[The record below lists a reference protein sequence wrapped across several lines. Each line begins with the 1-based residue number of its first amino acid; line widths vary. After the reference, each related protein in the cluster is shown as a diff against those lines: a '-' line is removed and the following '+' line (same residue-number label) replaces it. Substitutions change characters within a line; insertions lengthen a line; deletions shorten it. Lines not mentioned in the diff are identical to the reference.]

1 MNKFD
6 EIDKKILNILQ
17 ERGRITNAN
26 LAAEVGLSPPPMLER
41 VKKLEKNGVID
52 KYVAL
57 LNPQNIDKSTIVFV
71 SLTVER
77 HRLKSFDLVNQQLN
91 KFPEVLECYH
101 ISGEE
106 DYLIKVVVK
115 DVQEYEQFLLKKLA
129 AIPAISRIKSNVVL
143 STIKYGTKIHIY
155 GCEYL

>member
-26 LAAEVGLSPPPMLER
+26 LAAEVGLSPPPILER
-41 VKKLEKNGVID
+41 VKKLEKNGVITQ
-52 KYVAL
+52 YVAL
-57 LNPQNIDKSTIVFV
+57 LDPKKIDKATIILV
-71 SLTVER
+71 SLTIAR
-77 HRLKSFDLVNQQLN
+77 HRIKSLDQVNEKLN
-91 KFPEVLECYH
+91 SFPEILEIFH

-115 DVQEYEQFLLKKLA
+115 DIQEYEQFLLKKLA
-129 AIPAISRIKSNVVL
+129 TIPAISRIKSSVVL
-143 STIKYGTKIHIY
+143 STIKYGTKIAV
-155 GCEYL
+155 E

>member
-26 LAAEVGLSPPPMLER
+26 LATEVGLSPPPMLER
-41 VKKLEKNGVID
+41 VKKLEKNGVIE

-57 LNPQNIDKSTIVFV
+57 LDPKKVNKSTIVYV
-71 SLTVER
+71 SLTVAR
-77 HRLKSFDLVNQQLN
+77 HRVKSFDLVNQELN
-91 KFPEVLECYH
+91 KFPEVLEIYH

-106 DYLIKVVVK
+106 DYLIKVVVQ
-115 DVQEYEQFLLKKLA
+115 DIQEYEQFLLKKLA
-129 AIPAISRIKSNVVL
+129 TIPAISRIKSNVVL
-143 STIKYGTKIHIY
+143 STIKYNTKIEI
-155 GCEYL
+155 E

>member
-41 VKKLEKNGVID
+41 VKKLEKSGVIT

-57 LNPQNIDKSTIVFV
+57 LDPKLIDKATIVFV
-71 SLTVER
+71 SLSVAR
-77 HRLKSFDLVNQQLN
+77 HRLQSFDQVNQELN
-91 KFPEVLECYH
+91 QFPEVLECYH
-101 ISGEE
+101 ISGDE

-115 DVQEYEQFLLKKLA
+115 DIQEYEQFLLKKLA
-129 AIPAISRIKSNVVL
+129 TIPSINRIKSTVVL
-143 STIKYGTKIHIY
+143 STIKSGMKIVV
-155 GCEYL
+155 E

>member
-41 VKKLEKNGVID
+41 VKKLEKSGVIS
-52 KYVAL
+52 KYVAIL
-57 LNPQNIDKSTIVFV
+57 DPKKVDQSTIVFV
-71 SLTVER
+71 SLTVAR
-77 HRLKSFDLVNQQLN
+77 HRLKSFDQVNQELN
-91 KFPEVLECYH
+91 AFPEVLECYH

-106 DYLIKVVVK
+106 DYFIKVVVENI
-115 DVQEYEQFLLKKLA
+115 QEYEQFLLKKLA
-129 AIPAISRIKSNVVL
+129 TIPSISRIKSNVVL
-143 STIKYGTKIHIY
+143 STIKYNTKMQI
-155 GCEYL
+155 E

>member
-6 EIDKKILNILQ
+6 EIDKKILTILQ

-41 VKKLEKNGVID
+41 VKKLEKNGVITH
-52 KYVAL
+52 YAAL
-57 LNPQNIDKSTIVFV
+57 LDPKKIDKATIVFV
-71 SLTVER
+71 SLTIAR
-77 HRLKSFDLVNQQLN
+77 HRVKSFDQVNEELN
-91 KFPEVLECYH
+91 SFPEVLEIFH

-115 DVQEYEQFLLKKLA
+115 DIQEYEQFLLKKLA
-129 AIPAISRIKSNVVL
+129 TIPAISRIKSNVVL
-143 STIKYGTKIHIY
+143 STIKYGTKIPI
-155 GCEYL
+155 E

>member
-41 VKKLEKNGVID
+41 VKKLEKNGVITQ
-52 KYVAL
+52 YVAL
-57 LNPQNIDKSTIVFV
+57 LDPRKIEKSTIVFV
-71 SLTVER
+71 SLTVAR
-77 HRLKSFDLVNQQLN
+77 HRVKSFDQVNQELN
-91 KFPEVLECYH
+91 EFPEVMEIYH

-115 DVQEYEQFLLKKLA
+115 DIQEYEQFLLKKLA
-129 AIPAISRIKSNVVL
+129 TIPAISRIKSSVVL
-143 STIKYGTKIHIY
+143 STIKYSTKLPI
-155 GCEYL
+155 E